1 METKAKTDIHG
12 LCGIKAVATDDHMT
26 MFHARG
32 ELTGNIPVEA
42 DAWEYVETA
51 KGVLDKLSDDLNPIG
66 INNFAMAMI
75 HVINS
80 GYYGK
85 SNE

>member
-1 METKAKTDIHG
+1 MKNSEREFIEKQVDSILSEGTYSEGKPPI
-12 LCGIKAVATDDHMT
+12 
-26 MFHARG
+26 ARASQL
-32 ELTGNIPVEA
+32 ELQSN
-42 DAWEYVETA
+42 DAWEYEEIA
-51 KGVLDKLSDDLNPIG
+51 KGVLDKLSDDLSPIG

-85 SNE
+85 GNE